1 MVEVSFYH
9 LQAQPL
15 EQVLPRLL
23 EKVSE
28 RGLKALVRLK
38 TDALKEQLNT
48 VLWTYTAHSFLPHGA
63 DTDEMPDQQPILLTS
78 QSDGNSNTASVL
90 VLLEDA
96 EASDIADFDRCLYM
110 FNGDDPDSLQAA
122 RARWKTLKA
131 EGVDVTY
138 WQQEGG
144 RWVKKA

>member
-28 RGLKALVRLK
+28 RGLKALVRLQ
-38 TDALKEQLNT
+38 TDTLKEQLNT
-48 VLWTYTAHSFLPHGA
+48 VLWTYTAQSFLPHGD
-63 DTDEMPDQQPILLTS
+63 DTDELPEKQPILLTS
-78 QSDGNSNTASVL
+78 KSDENANDASVL

-96 EASDIADFDRCLYM
+96 DASDIADFDRCLYM

-122 RARWKTLKA
+122 RSRWKTLKT